1 MVGLARN
8 ICNYHVHSDNNRW
21 EERMSKAPITMDEL
35 ARRAAVRFLLDDC
48 RSHPDYETSLTRAG
62 IRADDIAQYK
72 GAPPAAALS
81 VIQSIHGLEALE
93 SLSQR
98 IKETLATEG
107 NKSVEA
113 LRPSDVQAITGS
125 LACACDDHG
134 IGGVGLTAEGVYKTL
149 MAERDQL
156 MRESKTHS

>member
-1 MVGLARN
+1 
-8 ICNYHVHSDNNRW
+8 
-21 EERMSKAPITMDEL
+21 MSKSQITMDEL
-35 ARRAAVRFLLDDC
+35 AQRTAARFLLDDC

-62 IRADDIAQYK
+62 IRADDIARYK

-98 IKETLATEG
+98 IKETLATKG

-113 LRPSDVQAITGS
+113 LRTPDVLSVSGL

-134 IGGVGLTAEGVYKTL
+134 IGGIGLTEKGVHDTI
-149 MAERDQL
+149 MAERKQL
-156 MRESKTHS
+156 MRESKSP